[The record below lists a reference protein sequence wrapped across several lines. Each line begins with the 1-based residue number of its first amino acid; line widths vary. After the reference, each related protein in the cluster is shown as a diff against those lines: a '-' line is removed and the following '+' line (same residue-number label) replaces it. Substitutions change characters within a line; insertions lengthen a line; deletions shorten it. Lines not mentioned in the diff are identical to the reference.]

1 MTDVGTTKR
10 RSMTP
15 TRRLR
20 LFEAHKGICCL
31 CHETIDGVR
40 EKWTIEHLRALG
52 LGGEDAD
59 ENCAPA
65 HEDCRRIKDKDDVER
80 IAKAK
85 RVKQR
90 HIGVQTAP
98 KQKIPGRGFPVSQ
111 KSAARQTKIPLAP
124 RPLYRPQEETQ

>member
-10 RSMTP
+10 KSMTP

-20 LFEAHKGICCL
+20 LFEAHSGRCCL
-31 CHETIDGVR
+31 CNETIDGVR

-52 LGGEDAD
+52 LGGEDDD

-80 IAKAK
+80 ISKAK

-90 HIGVQTAP
+90 HIGIRAVP
-98 KQKIPGRGFPVSQ
+98 KQKIRSPGFPVSQ
-111 KSAARQTKIPLAP
+111 KAAARQTKPPLPP
-124 RPLYRPQEETQ
+124 RALYREELS